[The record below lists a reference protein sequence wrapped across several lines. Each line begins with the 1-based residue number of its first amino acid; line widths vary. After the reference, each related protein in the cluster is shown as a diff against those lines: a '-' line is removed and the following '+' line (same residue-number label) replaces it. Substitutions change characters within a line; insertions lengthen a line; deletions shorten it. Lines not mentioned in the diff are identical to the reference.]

1 MILKLGVKHQ
11 GDELFKVSVNHDLG
25 MTMADY
31 IQRSTLIAHAFEW
44 KKISNVI
51 KWGKFAGSMQM
62 DRRFM
67 FMEKNVL
74 RGLSAWPLGYIHV
87 YDHNIQTSSLK
98 LLGQSKPNFMWS
110 IVWKGE

>member
-1 MILKLGVKHQ
+1 MKHQ
-11 GDELFKVSVNHDLG
+11 GDELFKVFVNHDLG
-25 MTMADY
+25 MTLTDY

-67 FMEKNVL
+67 FMEKM
-74 RGLSAWPLGYIHV
+74 SAGGCLPGPWAIYMYLTIIFKH
-87 YDHNIQTSSLK
+87 
-98 LLGQSKPNFMWS
+98 LL
-110 IVWKGE
+110 